1 MHYAQTY
8 RRSVALTALLLLL
21 PVVLNA
27 TIRINEI
34 LASNATIN
42 TDPDYGNEADWV
54 ELHNDGT
61 LAVNLNGY
69 YVTDNLKEPTKWLIA
84 TDLILQP
91 GGYALIW
98 CDDNAT
104 GLHTAFKLSA
114 SGEAFGLYSPDLIPL
129 DTLQFGPQFTD
140 VSYGRNPTNP
150 DSWAFYTLPTPGAA
164 NGTTGFA
171 GQVAHSPAFSV
182 RGGIYTQPFSLMLG
196 TNQGGLI
203 RYTLDGSTPTEESPA
218 YSQPLWID
226 STTVVRASVFQPGYI
241 AGPIQTHSYFMGQDF
256 TSGQLPLVSIVTDS
270 LHFWGAERGIY
281 VQDFKP
287 EWEIPVNIELFENNG
302 SNRAAFNERA
312 GIKVNGLYSWQLP
325 QKMLGVYFR
334 KQYGSNQLD
343 YPLFFDRSRSTF
355 DNFALRASG
364 SDWSYTLFRDGL
376 IQQACHQYNM
386 DLENMAFRP
395 AVVYVN
401 GQYMGIHNIRE
412 KVDED
417 YIASNH
423 GVEEGTFDL
432 IENGDYVES
441 GNLEAWNHYWRLVK
455 KDLSIQANY
464 DSVAAYMDIEN
475 FTDLIATEVYAGN
488 SSIDH
493 NTMAWKPKDG
503 GKWRWILMDLDRGFV
518 EYDKYMLSFYAG
530 QWVWPLA
537 DLLKNKTYQ
546 THMGTRLADHLY
558 TTYNPGRMVPRIY
571 QHAADIEA
579 EMPRHIARW
588 LGRTSSYGN
597 ALPSLAYWRTEV
609 ADLVTFAESRPMVI
623 LQDLQQYGFGLPASL
638 LLDTWP
644 AGAGRWRFNGLQVEG
659 QLPTGSAM
667 EGAAVEASAW
677 LGQYPT
683 LAPIT
688 VEAKPKPGHRFV
700 GWAAT
705 TREVLIA
712 KAATWSYLDNG
723 SDQGQAWTATDF
735 DDSAW
740 KTGQGIL
747 GYGYSGVGTSVSY
760 GGSSSNKYIT
770 TYFRQSFTLD
780 ENSLNKG
787 QFILSLLRDD
797 GAVVYLNGHPIIRTN
812 MPDGSIN
819 YKTKASTA
827 INNSAETTYTTYA
840 VDKSLLHAGVNTLAV
855 EVHQNAASSSDLLFD
870 LELTVLKADVTNLV
884 STSPTLTLQ
893 LTEDKRLTAVYQ
905 TESVSI
911 LSDTLPAGTV
921 LTKTGSPYL
930 VSGDLVVPA
939 HTTLRIEPGV
949 VVNMPAKTS
958 IRVHGAIEALGTVSD
973 SITFQLLPTE
983 TEANH
988 WGALFFLH
996 TTDTTRMRY
1005 VTVKQASKGPGLYNA
1020 VAALSAFDA
1029 DLVLDHMN
1037 LTDNEANP
1045 LSARY
1050 SSIKITNSR
1059 LHSKVLG
1066 DLINVKYGH
1075 GYIEN
1080 CRFTGN
1086 DYPDTDGI
1094 DYDEVTDGVI
1104 RNVVI
1109 HDFMGSNS
1117 DAIDIGEAA
1126 LNVQIDSVLLYN
1138 ITDKGV
1144 SVGQQS
1150 IVRLSNA
1157 TMINT
1162 NLGVAAK
1169 DSSWIYVSHST
1180 FYGVGTPI
1188 ASYEKNVGH
1197 AGGNITVNH
1206 SLMSNSY
1213 DATLLVDDKSTLL
1226 ITDSQSDNDT
1236 LSTVL
1241 NNQTGTI
1248 GFPAPGLYNLGL
1260 GTASFNSKGSNFF
1273 PEQPAPTPVI
1283 SALYVNSTKID
1294 SRTEFIE
1301 LSNPSTMTLDLGGYQ
1316 LSKGVTYTFPA
1327 GTLLKG
1333 GHSLLLVKNR
1343 FTHLEWLTNPS
1354 IHEWS
1359 EGSLANE
1366 GETVRLNNPWGMVVD
1381 QVIYGFGAPW
1391 PSVDNLDEKGLK
1403 LLGLERDNHLAAN
1416 WTTVSYSSL
1425 TGLSTTNEHGR
1436 PTLYPN
1442 PCQGPVTVYLPD
1454 GSTSRLDIYDLSGR
1468 LRFSQQVT
1476 HGNTLTLNLPSGLY
1490 LAKLGEQL
1498 IKLMVN

>member
-1 MHYAQTY
+1 MRFHPST
-8 RRSVALTALLLLL
+8 RLVSLMMLLMMQLSPLM
-21 PVVLNA
+21 VNA
-27 TIRINEI
+27 GIRINEI

-42 TDPDYGNEADWV
+42 TDPDYNNEADWV
-54 ELHNDGT
+54 ELLNDGNE
-61 LAVNLNGY
+61 AVNLNGY
-69 YVTDNLKEPTKWLIA
+69 YVTDNLDDPTKWHIEA
-84 TDLILQP
+84 DLILQP
-91 GGYALIW
+91 GGFVLLW

-114 SGEAFGLYSPDLIPL
+114 SGEAFGVFSPTLEPL
-129 DTLQFGPQFTD
+129 DTLLFGPQFTD
-140 VSYGRNPTNP
+140 VSYGRHPTNP
-150 DSWAFYTLPTPGAA
+150 DSWVFYTVPTPGAP

-171 GQVAHSPAFSV
+171 GQVAHSPAFSI
-182 RGGIYTQPFSLMLG
+182 RGGVYTQPLSLMLS
-196 TNQGGLI
+196 TNQGGLV
-203 RYTLDGSTPTEESPA
+203 RYTLDGSAPTEESAA
-218 YSQPLWID
+218 YTQPLWID
-226 STTVVRASVFQPGYI
+226 STTVVRASVFQPGFI
-241 AGPIQTHSYFMGQDF
+241 AGPANTHSYFIGQDF

-270 LHFWGAERGIY
+270 LTFWGAERGIY

-287 EWEIPVNIELFENNG
+287 DWEVPVNIELFENNG

-312 GIKVNGLYSWQLP
+312 GIKINGLYSWKLP

-334 KQYGSNQLD
+334 KQYGNNQLD
-343 YPLFFDRSRSTF
+343 YPLFFDRQRASF

-401 GQYMGIHNIRE
+401 GHYLGIHNIRE

-423 GVEEGTFDL
+423 GLKEGTFDL
-432 IENGDYVES
+432 IENGDYIES
-441 GNLEAWNHYWRLVK
+441 GSLDAWNRYWALVK
-455 KDLSIQANY
+455 KDLSIQANF
-464 DSVAAYMDIEN
+464 DSVATYMDVEN

-530 QWVWPLA
+530 QSVWPLA
-537 DLLKNKTYQ
+537 DLLKNKAYQ
-546 THMGTRLADHLY
+546 THMGTRIADHLY
-558 TTYNPGRMVPRIY
+558 TTYNAGRMVPRIK

-579 EMPRHIARW
+579 EMPKHIARW
-588 LGRTSSYGN
+588 LGRTSSYGD
-597 ALPSLAYWRTEV
+597 AIPSLTYWRTEV
-609 ADLVTFAESRPMVI
+609 ADLVTFAESRPMVV
-623 LQDLQQYGFGLPASL
+623 LQDLQQYGFGKPASL

-644 AGAGRWRFNGLQVEG
+644 VGAGCWRFNGLQVE
-659 QLPTGSAM
+659 TGLVK
-667 EGAAVEASAW
+667 GNAAEASAW

-688 VEAKPKPGHRFV
+688 VEAKPKPGHRFI
-700 GWAAT
+700 GWAST
-705 TREVLIA
+705 TREVVIP
-712 KAATWSYLDNG
+712 KASTWSYLDNG
-723 SDQGQAWTATDF
+723 SDQGQAWTASSF

-740 KTGQGIL
+740 KSGQGLL
-747 GYGYSGVGTSVSY
+747 GYGYSGVKTTVSY
-760 GGSSSNKYIT
+760 GSSSSSKYIT
-770 TYFRQSFTLD
+770 TYFRHTFTLD
-780 ENSLNKG
+780 ESTLNQG

-797 GAVVYLNGHPIIRTN
+797 GAVVYLNGQAIVRTN
-812 MPDGSIN
+812 MPDGAIT
-819 YKTKASTA
+819 YKTRASTA

-840 VDKSLLHAGVNTLAV
+840 VDKSLLSIGSNTLAV

-870 LELTVLKADVTNLV
+870 LELTALKADPSNLT
-884 STSPTLTLQ
+884 STMPLLNLSFS
-893 LTEDKRLTAVYQ
+893 EDTRLTAVYQ
-905 TESVSI
+905 ADPVS
-911 LSDTLPAGTV
+911 LLTDTLKAGTV
-921 LTKTGSPYL
+921 LTKAGSPYL

-949 VVNMPAKTS
+949 VVNMPAKAS
-958 IRVHGAIEALGTVSD
+958 IRVHGAIEALGTATD
-973 SITFQLLPTE
+973 SITFQLLPSE
-983 TEANH
+983 TEADH

-1005 VTVKQASKGPGLYNA
+1005 VTVKQASQGPGLYNA

-1037 LTDNEANP
+1037 LTDNKANP

-1066 DLINVKYGH
+1066 DLINIKYGQ

-1086 DYPDTDGI
+1086 EFPDTDGI

-1109 HDFMGSNS
+1109 HDFKGSNS

-1126 LNVQIDSVLLYN
+1126 LNVRIDSVLLYN

-1150 IVRLSNA
+1150 TVHLSNA
-1157 TMINT
+1157 TIINT

-1169 DSSWIYVSHST
+1169 DSSWIHVSYST

-1197 AGGNITVNH
+1197 AGGNVTVNH
-1206 SLMSNSY
+1206 SLLSNSY
-1213 DATLLVDDKSTLL
+1213 DATLLRDNKSTLH
-1226 ITDSQSDNDT
+1226 INDSQSDNDT
-1236 LSTVL
+1236 LSATG
-1241 NNQTGTI
+1241 NNLTAAI
-1248 GFPAPGLYNLGL
+1248 AFPAPGLYQLGWQ
-1260 GTASFNSKGSNFF
+1260 TAAVNGKGSTFF

-1283 SALYVNSTKID
+1283 SALYVNQAKLD
-1294 SRTEFIE
+1294 NRTEFIE
-1301 LSNPSTMTLDLGGYQ
+1301 LSNPGTTTLNLGGYS
-1316 LSKGVTYTFPA
+1316 LTEGVNHTFPA
-1327 GTLLKG
+1327 NTQLKG
-1333 GHSLLLVKNR
+1333 GGTLLLVKNR

-1354 IHEWS
+1354 IHEWTD
-1359 EGSLANE
+1359 GSLANE
-1366 GETVRLNNPWGMVVD
+1366 GEAVRLCNPWGMVVD
-1381 QVIYGFGAPW
+1381 QVIYGLSAPW
-1391 PSVDNLDEKGLK
+1391 PSVIGPDEKGLK
-1403 LLGLERDNHLAAN
+1403 LVGLDRDNHLPTN
-1416 WTTVSYSSL
+1416 WTAVNYSSL
-1425 TGLSTTNEHGR
+1425 TGLAATIENGQ
-1436 PTLYPN
+1436 PYLYPN
-1442 PCQGPVTVYLPD
+1442 PCQGPVTVHLPD
-1454 GSTSRLDIYDLSGR
+1454 EGDTSLDLYDVSGR
-1468 LRFSQQVT
+1468 LRFSRRVS
-1476 HGNTLTLNLPSGLY
+1476 HGSTLTLDVPPGLY
-1490 LAKLGEQL
+1490 LVKLGNRL
-1498 IKLMVN
+1498 IKLMVK